1 MISIDLHSGQ
11 IQGFFDGPVDHL
23 TAMPVLEQYVRDNAD
38 SPVIVSPDAGRI
50 KVAERMAQ
58 HLGPD
63 ADLAFIYKRR
73 PKGTTNVAEAAE
85 VMGDVAGRTCVLTD
99 DMIDTGGTIVA
110 AAELLKKRGA
120 KEVWAM
126 ATHGLLS
133 GPAVDRMKNAP
144 IERLVLTNSL
154 PLPAEKQLPNL
165 EVLSVAPLIA
175 EALGAVFDDTS
186 VSDIFDGE
194 NLA

>member
-1 MISIDLHSGQ
+1 
-11 IQGFFDGPVDHL
+11 
-23 TAMPVLEQYVRDNAD
+23 
-38 SPVIVSPDAGRI
+38 
-50 KVAERMAQ
+50 
-58 HLGPD
+58 
-63 ADLAFIYKRR
+63 
-73 PKGTTNVAEAAE
+73 
-85 VMGDVAGRTCVLTD
+85 MGDVAGRTCVLTD

-110 AAELLKKRGA
+110 AAELLRKRGA

-154 PLPAEKQLPNL
+154 PLPAEKQLANV
-165 EVLSVAPLIA
+165 EILSVAPLIA